1 MRNECFLYHITKL
14 RYLDSILTNG
24 LLIDSGKN
32 GFVGKSYL
40 KNYYRKYNMQP
51 IFLTNDID
59 YIIKTQL
66 TKKFLKDSC
75 VLKIDASTLILED
88 ELYYLNSKWYLYY
101 RTEEDM
107 VKNTLEY
114 KNKSFICREN
124 IKPGLIYEERF
135 TE

>member
-1 MRNECFLYHITKL
+1 MYHITKL

-32 GFVGKSYL
+32 GFVNKSYL

-107 VKNTLEY
+107 IKNTLEY
-114 KNKSFICREN
+114 KNKSFICKEN
-124 IKPGLIYEERF
+124 IKPSLIYEARF
-135 TE
+135 SE

>member
-1 MRNECFLYHITKL
+1 M
-14 RYLDSILTNG
+14 
-24 LLIDSGKN
+24 
-32 GFVGKSYL
+32 
-40 KNYYRKYNMQP
+40 
-51 IFLTNDID
+51 
-59 YIIKTQL
+59 
-66 TKKFLKDSC
+66 
-75 VLKIDASTLILED
+75 LKIDASTLILED